1 MAAALPVLGFFI
13 AQWCM
18 VCLCLEERFTGTLRM
33 CAFLAGM
40 NGNPFGG
47 DGVSAVGFY
56 STTGLFSGGD
66 SLSDTRERSNRGADS
81 FTNLPHDYTLHQKTC
96 DSADQMRAPPGFLAG
111 HREGLTAPHHRTEN
125 VYAGILSE
133 SGGGYLA
140 FILLIQPPEDN

>member
-81 FTNLPHDYTLHQKTC
+81 FTNFASRLHATPE
-96 DSADQMRAPPGFLAG
+96 DLRFRRPNEGAPRF
-111 HREGLTAPHHRTEN
+111 
-125 VYAGILSE
+125 
-133 SGGGYLA
+133 SGGA
-140 FILLIQPPEDN
+140 